1 MRLLYDSRL
10 PQSLEFE
17 ARAAPA
23 GTAVDFVRW
32 SGGGVS
38 DAELIRAAAED
49 GFAGLVLL
57 DRDSL
62 SQVALRTTAR
72 EVGIALIAI
81 AAEDPLEAKQ
91 RLLRNL
97 APLRRALLEHDCLV
111 VLANAVRAQS
121 ELSEVDAEDK
131 EVTAAC

>member
-10 PQSLEFE
+10 PQGLEFE
-17 ARAAPA
+17 ARATPA
-23 GTAVDFVRW
+23 GTAVDLVRW
-32 SGGGVS
+32 SGGGIS
-38 DAELIRAAAED
+38 DAELIGVAAED

-62 SQVALRTTAR
+62 SQADLRSTAQ
-72 EVGIALIAI
+72 EMGIALIAV

-97 APLRRALLEHDCLV
+97 AALRRALLEHDCLL

-121 ELSEVDAEDK
+121 EPSEVDAEAT
-131 EVTAAC
+131 EVTAQC

>member
-1 MRLLYDSRL
+1 MKLLFDARL

-17 ARAAPA
+17 ARAASDGLA
-23 GTAVDFVRW
+23 FDFVRW
-32 SGGGVS
+32 SGSGIS
-38 DAELIRAAAED
+38 DTDLIRTAAAD
-49 GFAGLVLL
+49 GFAGIVML

-62 SQVALRTTAR
+62 SQAALRTTAR

-81 AAEDPLEAKQ
+81 AAKDPLEAKQ

-97 APLRRALLEHDCLV
+97 ASLRRVLLENDCIL

-121 ELSEVDAEDK
+121 GLAEVGTKASEVTE
-131 EVTAAC
+131 AC

>member
-10 PQSLEFE
+10 PQGLEFE
-17 ARAAPA
+17 ARAAHA
-23 GTAVDFVRW
+23 GTAIDFVRW
-32 SGGGVS
+32 SGGGIS
-38 DAELIRAAAED
+38 DAALIRVAAED

-62 SQVALRTTAR
+62 SQADLRTTAR
-72 EVGIALIAI
+72 EAGIALVAI

-97 APLRRALLEHDCLV
+97 ASLRRVLLEHDCIL

-121 ELSEVDAEDK
+121 EPAGPG
-131 EVTAAC
+131 ARQGR